1 MKRILLAT
9 TAALVLLPGTA
20 HAETPDFTAK
30 VDAGTTYNW
39 DGSTAIGLNVN
50 YWGMFVD
57 VHPVAPGTC
66 SDERDSYC
74 DTILFEFSNPLTQE
88 EIDAGKTSKKKNATV
103 TITNY
108 APVPDPGT
116 DFDLILFSSDAQGTK
131 GDELGQSAVWGY
143 DDGDGTETVTTS
155 VTTTITQPSKFVL
168 AEVVY
173 FIVGNSSY
181 DGSARF

>member
-1 MKRILLAT
+1 MKRILSAMV
-9 TAALVLLPGTA
+9 ASLVLIPGTA
-20 HAETPDFTAK
+20 YAETPDMTFK
-30 VDAGTTYNW
+30 VDAGATHNW
-39 DGSTAIGLNVN
+39 DGTTATGLNLN
-50 YWGMFVD
+50 YWGMFD
-57 VHPVAPGTC
+57 GAHPVASGTC

-108 APVPDPGT
+108 GPVADPGT
-116 DFDLILFSSDAQGTK
+116 DFDLILFSSDAEGTK

-155 VTTTITQPSKFVL
+155 ITTTIAQPSKFVL

>member
-1 MKRILLAT
+1 MRRIVLAT
-9 TAALVLLPGTA
+9 AAALALLPGTA

-39 DGSTAIGLNVN
+39 DGSTALGLNVN
-50 YWGMFVD
+50 YWGMFEGT
-57 VHPVAPGTC
+57 HPTAPGTC
-66 SDERDSYC
+66 TDDRDSYC

-88 EIDAGKTSKKKNATV
+88 EIDAGKISKKKNATV
-103 TITNY
+103 TITEY
-108 APVPDPGT
+108 GPVPDPAT

-143 DDGDGTETVTTS
+143 DDGDGTETVTAS
-155 VTTTITQPSKFVL
+155 ITTTVAQPSTFVL

-173 FIVGNSSY
+173 FLSANSSY
-181 DGSARF
+181 AGSARF

>member
-9 TAALVLLPGTA
+9 VAALVLLPATA
-20 HAETPDFTAK
+20 HAEDPDATAK
-30 VDAGTTYNW
+30 VNAGETYNW
-39 DGSTAIGLNVN
+39 EGTQATGLNVN
-50 YWGMFVD
+50 YWGMFEG

-74 DTILFEFSNPLTQE
+74 DTILFEFSNPLTQA
-88 EIDAGKTSKKKNATV
+88 EINSGMTSKRQTATI

-116 DFDLILFSSDAQGTK
+116 DFDLILFTSDAQGTK

-143 DDGDGTETVTTS
+143 DEGDGTESVSTSISTTAAE
-155 VTTTITQPSKFVL
+155 PSQFVL

-173 FIVGNSSY
+173 FIVGNSGY
-181 DGSARF
+181 DGTATF